1 MRVASR
7 YFKAPELLVGNGY
20 YDYQLDIWSVGCM
33 LGGMIFNREPFF
45 KGADNQDQL
54 IKIAKLLGT
63 DEILEYCQKYG
74 IKLDPY
80 FDDKLIRYD
89 APFVFD

>member
-1 MRVASR
+1 
-7 YFKAPELLVGNGY
+7 
-20 YDYQLDIWSVGCM
+20 M